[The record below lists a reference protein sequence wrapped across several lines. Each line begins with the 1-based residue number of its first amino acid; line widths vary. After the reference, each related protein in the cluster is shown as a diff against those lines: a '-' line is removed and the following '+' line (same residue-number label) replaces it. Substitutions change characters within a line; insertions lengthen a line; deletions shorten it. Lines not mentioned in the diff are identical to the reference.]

1 MTDEKTRKWIAWCII
16 IMLIVI
22 STVFGVRLPVIPEP
36 PIEALGYTHFSGL
49 VVTAPTTV
57 ATATPGTVINSLG
70 LGNILEIQD
79 ASTPVVQI
87 YDGGNLVAK
96 KQLYGACTYS
106 ETSTAAQTLTPATNC
121 YILSPA
127 NAITITLGTTGMVTG
142 TMLTVAN
149 IANQTILI
157 ADTAL
162 RSHDGAQLSLGQ
174 YDVAE
179 LVYTGAEWYQLIEL
193 ANQ

>member
-1 MTDEKTRKWIAWCII
+1 VTDEKTRRWLAWAIV

-22 STVFGVRLPVIPEP
+22 STVFGVKFPAIPEP
-36 PIEALGYTHFSGL
+36 PLEPLGYTHFSGL

-57 ATATPGTVINSLG
+57 ATATPGAVINSLG
-70 LGNILEIQD
+70 LGVILEIQD
-79 ASTPVVQI
+79 ASTPVVAVNN
-87 YDGGNLVAK
+87 GGNLVGQK
-96 KQLYGACTYS
+96 LVYGACTYS

-127 NAITITLGTTGMVTG
+127 NAITLTLGTTGMVTG
-142 TMLTVAN
+142 TMLT
-149 IANQTILI
+149 IANLTTNIVLI

-162 RSHDGAQLSLGQ
+162 RSHDGAQLSLAQ

-179 LVYTGAEWYQLIEL
+179 LIYTGAEWWQLIEL
-193 ANQ
+193 PDS